1 MSTSRFS
8 KSLTSVSANN
18 IVTLLDLPQELSYY
32 EQFKADNIV
41 DHSIILEDLQCKVGL
56 FSLLE
61 ADWPDVNALAS
72 ESAVEAARA
81 KILKEGQKIYL
92 ELYIAQGNGPW
103 ELQGEEIL
111 QNKNG
116 LEQPW
121 ALMAPWFSTNETA
134 LLGEDLKI
142 GVKIANKAQG
152 VGGLKGSDYLRIFGT
167 WRKQT
172 RIELKKKDDGVEA
185 LNYRIVALETLLSV
199 YGAPSASLPGTN
211 GLVPAPPAGS
221 GEFLL
226 RGDREWEN
234 PANFAT
240 PAQVSTAISN
250 LINSSPAILDTLG
263 ELATALGNDAN
274 FATTIT
280 NSLALKANLVSPSF
294 TTPNLGTPSAGVL
307 TNTTGLPLS
316 TGVTGTLGLGNGGT
330 GATTQQAAINAL
342 VGTQTANRV
351 LRSNGTNMLLA
362 QVGLTTDVTGV
373 LPITNG
379 GTGSATQNF
388 VDLTTAQTITGT
400 KTFSSIPRIQGLFPG
415 FSLDETDSPNK
426 GVFLVLDKG
435 IFQIQRRATNFGAYE
450 ASPFSFDIINGIAS
464 FSGTTQSTSTTTGG
478 LVVFGGQAVGGNLN
492 VGGKICPTIAPSTD
506 WGIDFATGGSTIS
519 LAAGATYDLATG
531 SGMVVIYDNG
541 NGNFN
546 FLFATGGA
554 VVSAAAT
561 ASSTIVAGSPGPGYV
576 GLFYNGGTVKYRILN
591 NMSTTRTLILS
602 TIKMRTAS

>member
-199 YGAPSASLPGTN
+199 YGAPSASLPGSN

-226 RGDREWEN
+226 RGDRTWEN
-234 PANFAT
+234 PSKFAT
-240 PAQVSTAISN
+240 PAQ
-250 LINSSPAILDTLG
+250 
-263 ELATALGNDAN
+263 
-274 FATTIT
+274 IT
-280 NSLALKANLVSPSF
+280 S
-294 TTPNLGTPSAGVL
+294 
-307 TNTTGLPLS
+307 
-316 TGVTGTLGLGNGGT
+316 
-330 GATTQQAAINAL
+330 AINAL
-342 VGTQTANRV
+342 VGSSSAALDTIAELGAALANDA
-351 LRSNGTNMLLA
+351 NFAATITNALA
-362 QVGLTTDVTGV
+362 SKVGLA
-373 LPITNG
+373 N
-379 GTGSATQNF
+379 AE
-388 VDLTTAQTITGT
+388 TITGS
-400 KTFSSIPRIQGLFPG
+400 KTLSSPLTISSNNPATSITAGGALIVTGGGRLQGNWYVGGFTLLGDLAVKAKRI
-415 FSLDETDSPNK
+415 T
-426 GVFLVLDKG
+426 
-435 IFQIQRRATNFGAYE
+435 
-450 ASPFSFDIINGIAS
+450 
-464 FSGTTQSTSTTTGG
+464 GTTAAAQGQNVILSTGG
-478 LVVFGGQAVGGNLN
+478 IPLNKIVGFQCLVNY
-492 VGGKICPTIAPSTD
+492 
-506 WGIDFATGGSTIS
+506 ATGGYMGPNHTFH
-519 LAAGATYDLATG
+519 AGFQYDVYLDGGGILVLNTNNNSA
-531 SGMVVIYDNG
+531 SVVNKPVSV
-541 NGNFN
+541 
-546 FLFATGGA
+546 LF
-554 VVSAAAT
+554 
-561 ASSTIVAGSPGPGYV
+561 
-576 GLFYNGGTVKYRILN
+576 FYIE
-591 NMSTTRTLILS
+591 
-602 TIKMRTAS
+602 